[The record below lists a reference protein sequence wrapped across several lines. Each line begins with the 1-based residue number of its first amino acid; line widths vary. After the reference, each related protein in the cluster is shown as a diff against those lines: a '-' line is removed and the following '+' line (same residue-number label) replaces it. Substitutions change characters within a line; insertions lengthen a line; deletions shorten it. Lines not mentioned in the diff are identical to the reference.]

1 MAQVQKVL
9 GQVTPAA
16 TTVTDVYTVPSLTSA
31 VVSTIAICNTNGS
44 GVTVRL
50 SIAKAGAVDTL
61 AQYVLYNQYIDAS
74 STYVLTTGLTL
85 AAGDVIRVY
94 ASTTNVTVNV
104 FGMEIS

>member
-9 GQVTPAA
+9 GQITPAA
-16 TTVTDVYTVPSLTSA
+16 TTVTDVYTVPTLTSA
-31 VVSTIAICNTNGS
+31 VVSTIAVCNTNGS

-50 SIAKAGAVDTL
+50 SIAKAGAADTL
-61 AQYVLYNQYIDAS
+61 VQYVLYNQPIDAS
-74 STYVLTTGLTL
+74 STYVMTAGLTL
-85 AAGDVIRVY
+85 AAGDVVRVY